1 MNIKREKNNFFK
13 GYDYEIIDKDKKLRI
28 IYAGNL
34 DLYFILVFN
43 NEIPYGKSATR
54 SIKITKENYEL
65 YKIFDDLYEEVTN
78 GKIFE
83 DEEASNSISD
93 YLSQR
98 DLVDSNN
105 NICWISDE
113 GPREVEDS
121 MTISKKEDA
130 YNISFERNNDDNGFA
145 LKSAYSI
152 GIRICNS
159 GSRYGR
165 YNIPFMRMFQKLQ
178 TIDPD
183 IHQIDIEEIIYQK
196 KKA

>member
-34 DLYFILVFN
+34 DLYFVLVFN
-43 NEIPYGKSATR
+43 NEIPYGESATR

-130 YNISFERNNDDNGFA
+130 YNISFPASA
-145 LKSAYSI
+145 LNVFTSKQIAETNLLYSD
-152 GIRICNS
+152 GI
-159 GSRYGR
+159 
-165 YNIPFMRMFQKLQ
+165 NIPIRFRPYLNN
-178 TIDPD
+178 
-183 IHQIDIEEIIYQK
+183 
-196 KKA
+196 